1 MGFLLAGAAVLA
13 VLLLAA
19 WLFTNADPGRL
30 ARLVRYT
37 LGGTLVAA
45 GGLLAIGGRWGPGL
59 VLAAL
64 GLSVISVGRIGPFD
78 LGSARPR
85 PGSQSA
91 VRSRY
96 LAMRLD
102 HDSGALKG
110 TVTAGSMAGR
120 SLDELALN
128 VLEALLV
135 EVGDDA
141 DSVALLEGYLD
152 RRFPRWR
159 EDLEGDRAARPGR
172 AADSGAMT
180 DEEAYEVLGL
190 APGAS
195 EAEIRAAHR
204 RLMKRFHPD
213 QGGTSFLAAK
223 INQAKD
229 RLLG

>member
-1 MGFLLAGAAVLA
+1 MGAALAGAALLA
-13 VLLLAA
+13 ALLLAG
-19 WLFTNADPGRL
+19 WLFTNADPRML

-37 LGGTLVAA
+37 LGGLLMAVGGVVA
-45 GGLLAIGGRWGPGL
+45 LGGRLGPGL

-64 GLSVISVGRIGPFD
+64 GLSVISIGRIGPID
-78 LGSARPR
+78 LG
-85 PGSQSA
+85 GSRRRSGSESA

-96 LAMRLD
+96 LDMRLD
-102 HDSGALKG
+102 HDSGTLSGA
-110 TVTAGSMAGR
+110 VTAGTMAGR
-120 SLDELALN
+120 SLDELTMGELAAL
-128 VLEALLV
+128 VAEFA
-135 EVGDDA
+135 DDA

-159 EDLEGDRAARPGR
+159 EDLEGNGAARPGG
-172 AADSGAMT
+172 AADAGAMT
-180 DEEAYEVLGL
+180 DKEAYEVLGL
-190 APGAS
+190 APGAG

-213 QGGTSFLAAK
+213 HGGSSFLAAK